1 MSLATHRSS
10 EHSFKGQGGAV
21 SADTHT
27 SVPRPGQPTP
37 SADERGTHGGTVRR
51 GRLATLGEEH
61 PSGEHLV
68 VPGSGDAPLTWADDS
83 TSLPVVGR
91 AAPRLRQ
98 LMGVCGWAAI
108 LGAVG
113 LIVGIRGFVGDLMG
127 DTPSWYEP
135 TMIGVGV
142 VGIGLT
148 VAAFATVHRR
158 RLPYVL
164 LTAATAVLAYAV
176 MLTVSAL

>member
-1 MSLATHRSS
+1 M
-10 EHSFKGQGGAV
+10 

-27 SVPRPGQPTP
+27 NAPRPGLPTP
-37 SADERGTHGGTVRR
+37 AADERAANPQAARR
-51 GRLATLGEEH
+51 GRLATLGDAH
-61 PSGEHLV
+61 PSGEHLI
-68 VPGSGDAPLTWADDS
+68 VPPAGDAPLTWADDS
-83 TSLPVVGR
+83 SSMPIVGR
-91 AAPRLRQ
+91 PQPRLRQ

-127 DTPSWYEP
+127 QTPDWYEP
-135 TMIGVGV
+135 TMIGAGV

-158 RLPYVL
+158 RMPYAM
-164 LTAATAVLAYAV
+164 LTAATAVLVYAV
-176 MLTVSAL
+176 LLTVSAV